1 MLKRKITDK
10 LIEWKAEPNKCCLL
24 VKGARQVGKTF
35 IINEFAKANYRNYI
49 YINFE
54 INKEYMRIF
63 DGDLDFKTLKMKLE
77 TAFPNVKLEAH
88 QTIIFLDEIQ
98 SCPNARVALK
108 SFALD
113 GSFDVV
119 ASGSL
124 LGINYKQISSYP
136 VGYEKVIELAPL
148 DFEEFLWG
156 VGFSADN
163 IAFTRNCFLQKQPL
177 DEFVLNRFAEQFKL
191 YTLVGGMPRVVEE
204 FIQTSSLTSVLE
216 FQRSIL
222 QEYFS
227 DIAKYTPIAE
237 KPKVADCLLSI
248 PIQLGKKNKKFTYAD
263 IAQQNKTVH
272 SSSAVGAKKYL
283 GSINW
288 LKEAGIVHYCY
299 NLTEPALPLTSNI
312 KLDAFKIYMRDSGL
326 LIAALEAGTQK
337 AILDNELYINKGG
350 IVENVCAAEL
360 AKAFESLMYFE
371 KKSKLEVDFILNL
384 DGQATAIEVKSGDNK
399 QSKSLK
405 SILQN
410 YHTVTRYIKLEKN
423 TNLYVDRYGIEH
435 YPLFMVMFIA

>member
-1 MLKRKITDK
+1 MVWKSESNKR
-10 LIEWKAEPNKCCLL
+10 CLL

-35 IINEFAKANYRNYI
+35 IINEFAKANYRNYA

-54 INKEYMRIF
+54 INKEYARIF
-63 DGDLDFKTLKMKLE
+63 EGNLDFKTLKMKLE
-77 TAFPNVKLEAH
+77 TAFPNVKFEAH

-113 GSFDVV
+113 GTFDVV

-124 LGINYKQISSYP
+124 LGLNYKQVSSYP

-156 VGFSADN
+156 VGFSESH
-163 IAFTRNCFLQKQPL
+163 IALARNCFLQKQPM
-177 DEFVLNRFAEQFKL
+177 DEFILNRFAEQFKL
-191 YTLVGGMPRVVEE
+191 YILVGGMPRVVQE
-204 FIQTSSLTSVLE
+204 FIQTGSLTSVLE

-227 DIAKYTPIAE
+227 DIAKYVTTTD
-237 KPKVADCLLSI
+237 KPKVSDCLLSI
-248 PIQLGKKNKKFTYAD
+248 PMQLGKKNKKFVYAD
-263 IAQQNKTVH
+263 VVQNKQEAH

-299 NLTEPALPLTSNI
+299 NLTEPALPLVSNV
-312 KLDAFKIYMRDSGL
+312 KLQAFKIYMRDSGL
-326 LIAALEAGTQK
+326 LIAALEVGTQR
-337 AILDNELYINKGG
+337 AILDNNLYINEGG
-350 IVENVCAAEL
+350 IVENICAAEL
-360 AKAFESLMYFE
+360 ANAFERLMYFE

-384 DGQATAIEVKSGDNK
+384 DGQVTAIEVKSGNNK

-410 YHTVTRYIKLEKN
+410 YHTVTRHIKLEKD
-423 TNLYVDRYGIEH
+423 TNVVVDCDGIEH
-435 YPLFMVMFIA
+435 YPLFMIMFIAPTDI